1 MRILKKLLK
10 WTALV
15 VLAGLLIG
23 VILVGF
29 SFFEGGGLA
38 QSIMREL
45 NLPAERQSVVMEIAK
60 EKEELNPRAENI
72 TLPGY
77 QGDIDPLQDQ
87 VRVIRSYTGDIKA
100 KKIDASYGAVI
111 VGDLTASHINISQAT
126 VYGNLKSERLV
137 KVEAGGLVTGNIQ
150 TGDGVAEIDGEVRG
164 NVEGKQVVLR
174 SKAVIHGDVITS
186 GLSVMMESGA
196 QVEGNITNTEN
207 KPIKILKGS
216 DGQERIQTHNSSPAS
231 GSEKT
236 NVVVTRDNG
245 PLGLAALWLPMLL
258 GLLALLLMVYSF
270 LNKDVQVV
278 LDHVTNRPWKS
289 LWTGILSL
297 AVVIPVGFLLG
308 LTIIGIPLAI
318 ALAAVAITAFILGL
332 ATIGSFIGEKVCGI
346 FHLQFQTKIIETLIG
361 MFLLVHLLWVP
372 VLGWFAL
379 FVLSLMG
386 FGGVAPIWWPRF
398 KDWWKNRKVK
408 KQQEPTQSKPAQ
420 AEQEKPEQDPGRT
433 ED

>member
-15 VLAGLLIG
+15 ILTGLIIG

-29 SFFEGGGLA
+29 SFAEGGDLA

-45 NLPAERQSVVMEIAK
+45 GLPTERQSVVMEIAK
-60 EKEELNPRAENI
+60 ERQEINNRSDNI
-72 TLPGY
+72 ILPHY
-77 QGDIDPLQDQ
+77 QGDIDPQQDQ
-87 VRVIRSYTGDIKA
+87 VRVADLYTGDIKA
-100 KKIDASYGAVI
+100 KKIDVDYGVEVI
-111 VGDLTASHINISQAT
+111 
-126 VYGNLKSERLV
+126 GNLAADNINLNRSKIYGHLASTRLV
-137 KVEAGGLVTGNIQ
+137 KIDAGSMVTGNI
-150 TGDGVAEIDGEVRG
+150 TAGDGVAEIAGEIRG
-164 NVEGKQVVLR
+164 NVEGKQIILR
-174 SKAVIHGDVITS
+174 SEAVIHGDVITS
-186 GLSVMMESGA
+186 GPSLTMEPGA
-196 QVEGNITNTEN
+196 LVEGTITNTEN

-216 DGQERIQTHNSSPAS
+216 DTQEGRNIQERIQVKPVYGN
-231 GSEKT
+231 EKT
-236 NVVVTRDNG
+236 NVVVSRDNG
-245 PLGLAALWLPMLL
+245 PLGLPALWLPMLL

-270 LNKDVQVV
+270 LNRDVQAV

-318 ALAAVAITAFILGL
+318 ALAAVVITAFILGL

-346 FHLQFQTKIIETLIG
+346 FHLQFKTKIIETLLG

-372 VLGWFAL
+372 ILGWFAL

-398 KDWWKNRKVK
+398 KDWWKNRKK
-408 KQQEPTQSKPAQ
+408 KTQQQEPGP
-420 AEQEKPEQDPGRT
+420 EKTDN
-433 ED
+433 